1 MEVYVSKRFV
11 AQDKKSLQ
19 WNFFIKIKHQHQV
32 SASTPK
38 SFFNNSIAR
47 LTHDTDRKHFS
58 SIFEY
63 SFLFDE
69 HSNARRRIFEKIQ
82 EHLNNEHP
90 NIWKSG
96 WQWCWWLYDGDW
108 LEMLVT
114 NSWWQNHYVGAFF
127 RYVGDFLNVLNR
139 SPTSW
144 IGHQHLKLVTNIS
157 VSNIRLKHPSPTSMS
172 LNISEHLN
180 IRTWANKRI
189 SENL

>member
-1 MEVYVSKRFV
+1 MAVYVSKRFV

-114 NSWWQNHYVGAFF
+114 NSWWQNN
-127 RYVGDFLNVLNR
+127 YVGDL
-139 SPTSW
+139 
-144 IGHQHLKLVTNIS
+144 IGHQHPESVIKIS
-157 VSNIRLKHPSPTSMS
+157 NLSLTHLVSNIRHQHRC
-172 LNISEHLN
+172 NHQIGRYQN
-180 IRTWANKRI
+180 GRY
-189 SENL
+189 